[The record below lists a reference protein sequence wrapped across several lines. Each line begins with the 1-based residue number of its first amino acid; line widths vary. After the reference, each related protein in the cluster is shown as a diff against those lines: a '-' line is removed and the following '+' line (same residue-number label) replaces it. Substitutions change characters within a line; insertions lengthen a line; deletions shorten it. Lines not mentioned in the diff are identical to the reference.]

1 MITFMSGQQGGRR
14 WLTALLVSCLVVML
28 AGWRLAIAT
37 DSAGGQI
44 PPPANASALTREV
57 DGGSP
62 IAPPA
67 DRDAGIS
74 RDPERLSGSPKRAAA
89 QSRADKGEPG
99 RPQMLAI
106 PRLDL
111 KMPITAVT
119 VDDTGAMALPTRPTE
134 IGWYAYGPRPGSTRG
149 SAVLGGH
156 VDSREY
162 GVGPLVT
169 LKQLRRG
176 DDIVIT
182 TNKGTEQF
190 RVSTV
195 RLIGKR
201 DLEVREVF
209 TREGKPLL
217 RILTCGGTYRRS
229 GGYQANVVVTARPV

>member
-1 MITFMSGQQGGRR
+1 MFGQQGGRR
-14 WLTALLVSCLVVML
+14 WLTALLVSCLLVTV

-37 DSAGGQI
+37 DSGGGQI
-44 PPPANASALTREV
+44 PPRANASAPTREAH
-57 DGGSP
+57 DRSP
-62 IAPPA
+62 IAPPTGP
-67 DRDAGIS
+67 DAAIS
-74 RDPERLSGSPKRAAA
+74 RGPEQLSGSHTRAATP
-89 QSRADKGEPG
+89 SRADRGEPG
-99 RPQMLAI
+99 PPRMLAI

-119 VDDTGAMALPTRPTE
+119 VDATGAMAVPTRPTE
-134 IGWYAYGPRPGSTRG
+134 IGWYAYGPRPGSDRG

-162 GVGPLVT
+162 GVGPLVA

-182 TNKGTEQF
+182 TNKGTERF
-190 RVSTV
+190 RVSTI

-201 DLEVREVF
+201 DLDLPDVF
-209 TREGKPLL
+209 TREGTPLL

>member
-1 MITFMSGQQGGRR
+1 MITHVRRAGGRR
-14 WLTALLVSCLVVML
+14 WLTALLVSCLVVMV

-37 DSAGGQI
+37 DSTGGQI
-44 PPPANASALTREV
+44 SPRANASAATS
-57 DGGSP
+57 DAHPGSP
-62 IAPPA
+62 IAP
-67 DRDAGIS
+67 RAGS
-74 RDPERLSGSPKRAAA
+74 DTVRSSGVARPSGWPTRAANP
-89 QSRADKGEPG
+89 SRADRGEPG
-99 RPQMLAI
+99 PPRMLAI

-119 VDDTGAMALPTRPTE
+119 VDETGAMVVPTRPTE
-134 IGWYAYGPRPGSTRG
+134 IGWYAYGPRPGSVRG

-162 GVGPLVT
+162 GVGPLVA

-182 TNKGTEQF
+182 TKRGTERF
-190 RVSTV
+190 RVSNV

-201 DLEVREVF
+201 DLDLRDVF

>member
-1 MITFMSGQQGGRR
+1 MFGQQGGRR

-28 AGWRLAIAT
+28 AGWRLAVAT

-44 PPPANASALTREV
+44 PPRANASAPTREAH
-57 DGGSP
+57 GRSP

-74 RDPERLSGSPKRAAA
+74 PDPERLSGSPKRAAT

-99 RPQMLAI
+99 APQMLAI

-134 IGWYAYGPRPGSTRG
+134 IGWYAYGPRPGSARG

-169 LKQLRRG
+169 LKQLRQG

-182 TNKGTEQF
+182 TNKGTERF

-201 DLEVREVF
+201 DLELRDVF

>member
-1 MITFMSGQQGGRR
+1 MFGQQGGRR
-14 WLTALLVSCLVVML
+14 WLTALLVSCLVVMI

-37 DSAGGQI
+37 DSGGVQI
-44 PPPANASALTREV
+44 PPWANASAPTREPH
-57 DGGSP
+57 GSSP
-62 IAPPA
+62 FAPPTSP
-67 DRDAGIS
+67 DAAIS
-74 RDPERLSGSPKRAAA
+74 RGPERLSGSTTRAAT
-89 QSRADKGEPG
+89 QSRADSDEPG
-99 RPQMLAI
+99 PPRILAI

-111 KMPITAVT
+111 KMPITSVT
-119 VDDTGAMALPTRPTE
+119 VDDTGAMAVPTRPTE

-162 GVGPLVT
+162 GIGPLVA

-182 TNKGTEQF
+182 TNRGTERF
-190 RVSTV
+190 RVSTI
-195 RLIGKR
+195 RLISKR
-201 DLEVREVF
+201 DLDLRDVF

-229 GGYQANVVVTARPV
+229 GGYQANVVVTARPA

>member
-1 MITFMSGQQGGRR
+1 MISQVRRQGGWR
-14 WLTALLVSCLVVML
+14 WLTALLISCLVVMV
-28 AGWRLAIAT
+28 AGWRLATVT
-37 DSAGGQI
+37 DRADEQLVGL
-44 PPPANASALTREV
+44 AEASAATPNV
-57 DGGSP
+57 P
-62 IAPPA
+62 APSA
-67 DRDAGIS
+67 
-74 RDPERLSGSPKRAAA
+74 
-89 QSRADKGEPG
+89 SRARGATPPRAEREEPG
-99 RPQMLAI
+99 QPRMLAI

-134 IGWYAYGPRPGSTRG
+134 IGWYAYGPRPGSARG

>member
-1 MITFMSGQQGGRR
+1 MSGQRGGRR
-14 WLTALLVSCLVVML
+14 WLTALLVSCLVMIV
-28 AGWRLAIAT
+28 AGLRLAIAT
-37 DSAGGQI
+37 DSTGGQI
-44 PPPANASALTREV
+44 PPRANASAPTR
-57 DGGSP
+57 DARGRPP

-67 DRDAGIS
+67 GRDAGIS
-74 RDPERLSGSPKRAAA
+74 RGPERPSGSATRAAT
-89 QSRADKGEPG
+89 QPRAGRGEPG
-99 RPQMLAI
+99 PPQMLAI

-119 VDDTGAMALPTRPTE
+119 VDDTGAMAVPTRPSE
-134 IGWYAYGPRPGSTRG
+134 IGWYAYGPRPGSSRG

-162 GVGPLVT
+162 GVGPLVA
-169 LKQLRRG
+169 LMQLRRG

-182 TNKGTEQF
+182 TNRGTERF

-201 DLEVREVF
+201 DLQLRDVF

-229 GGYQANVVVTARPV
+229 EGYQANVVVTARPV

>member
-1 MITFMSGQQGGRR
+1 VITEIRRQGGWR
-14 WLTALLVSCLVVML
+14 WLTALLVSCLVVMV
-28 AGWRLAIAT
+28 AGWRLAAAT
-37 DSAGGQI
+37 DRPDEQLVALADAPVTTPNAPTPSA
-44 PPPANASALTREV
+44 
-57 DGGSP
+57 
-62 IAPPA
+62 
-67 DRDAGIS
+67 
-74 RDPERLSGSPKRAAA
+74 
-89 QSRADKGEPG
+89 SRAPRATQPRAESKEPG
-99 RPQMLAI
+99 QPKMLAI

-119 VDDTGAMALPTRPTE
+119 VDDKGAMAVPDRPTD

-149 SAVLGGH
+149 PAVLGGH

-162 GVGPLVT
+162 GVGPLVA

-182 TNKGTEQF
+182 TNRGTERF
-190 RVSTV
+190 RVSTI

-201 DLEVREVF
+201 DLDLPDVF
-209 TREGKPLL
+209 TREGTPLL

>member
-1 MITFMSGQQGGRR
+1 MSGQQGGRR
-14 WLTALLVSCLVVML
+14 WLTALLVSCLVVIV
-28 AGWRLAIAT
+28 AGWRLEIAT

-44 PPPANASALTREV
+44 PPRANASAPTREAH
-57 DGGSP
+57 GRSP
-62 IAPPA
+62 IAPRAGP
-67 DRDAGIS
+67 DAAIS
-74 RDPERLSGSPKRAAA
+74 RGAERLSGSPTRVAT
-89 QSRADKGEPG
+89 QPRADRGEPG
-99 RPQMLAI
+99 PPRMLAI

-119 VDDTGAMALPTRPTE
+119 VDDTGAMAVPTRPSE
-134 IGWYAYGPRPGSTRG
+134 IGWYAYGPRPGSASG

-162 GVGPLVT
+162 GVGPLVA

-182 TNKGTEQF
+182 TNRGTERF
-190 RVSTV
+190 RVSTI

-201 DLEVREVF
+201 DLDLRDVF

>member
-1 MITFMSGQQGGRR
+1 MFGQQGGWR
-14 WLTALLVSCLVVML
+14 WLTALLVSCLVVMI

-37 DSAGGQI
+37 DSA
-44 PPPANASALTREV
+44 
-57 DGGSP
+57 DGHLV
-62 IAPPA
+62 PPA
-67 DRDAGIS
+67 DASATTPNPDAPSPITPRAGFDTARS
-74 RDPERLSGSPKRAAA
+74 YGSERPSAWPTRAAT
-89 QSRADKGEPG
+89 QSRADRGEPG
-99 RPQMLAI
+99 PPRMLAI

-119 VDDTGAMALPTRPTE
+119 IDDTGAMALPARPTE
-134 IGWYAYGPRPGSTRG
+134 IGWYAYGPRPGSARG

-162 GVGPLVT
+162 EVGPLVA

-182 TNKGTEQF
+182 TKRGTERF
-190 RVSTV
+190 RVSTI

-201 DLEVREVF
+201 DLDLRDVF
-209 TREGKPLL
+209 TRDGKPLL

>member
-1 MITFMSGQQGGRR
+1 MFGQQGGRR
-14 WLTALLVSCLVVML
+14 WLTALLVSCLVMML

-37 DSAGGQI
+37 DSGSGQI
-44 PPPANASALTREV
+44 LPASASAPTREAH
-57 DGGSP
+57 DQSP

-67 DRDAGIS
+67 DRDAAIS
-74 RDPERLSGSPKRAAA
+74 RGSERLSGSPTRAAT
-89 QSRADKGEPG
+89 QFRADKGEPG
-99 RPQMLAI
+99 PPRMLAI

-119 VDDTGAMALPTRPTE
+119 VDDTGAMALPTRPSE
-134 IGWYAYGPRPGSTRG
+134 IGWYAYGPRPGSARG

-162 GVGPLVT
+162 GVGPLVG

-182 TNKGTEQF
+182 TNRGTERFQ
-190 RVSTV
+190 VSTI
-195 RLIGKR
+195 RLVGKR
-201 DLEVREVF
+201 DLDLRDVF

>member
-1 MITFMSGQQGGRR
+1 MFGQQGGRR
-14 WLTALLVSCLVVML
+14 WLTALLVSCLVVMV

-37 DSAGGQI
+37 DSGGGHI
-44 PPPANASALTREV
+44 PPGANASAPTREAP
-57 DGGSP
+57 GRTP

-67 DRDAGIS
+67 GPHAAIS
-74 RDPERLSGSPKRAAA
+74 RGSEPLSGSPTRAAA
-89 QSRADKGEPG
+89 TQSKAYRGEPG
-99 RPQMLAI
+99 PPRMLAI

-111 KMPITAVT
+111 KMPITSVT
-119 VDDTGAMALPTRPTE
+119 VDDTGAMAVPTRPTE
-134 IGWYAYGPRPGSTRG
+134 IGWYAYGPRPGSARG

-162 GVGPLVT
+162 GVGPLVA

-182 TNKGTEQF
+182 TNRGRERF
-190 RVSTV
+190 RVSTI

-201 DLEVREVF
+201 DLDLRDVF
-209 TREGKPLL
+209 TRDGKPLL